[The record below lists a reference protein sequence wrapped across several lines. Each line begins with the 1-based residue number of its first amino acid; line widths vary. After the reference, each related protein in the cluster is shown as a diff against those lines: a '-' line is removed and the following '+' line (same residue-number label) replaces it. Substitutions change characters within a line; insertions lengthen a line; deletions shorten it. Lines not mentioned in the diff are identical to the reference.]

1 MYSYFNNNSLAII
14 MFRVAQYKQDNRT
27 KFLVFN
33 FNVSL
38 IKVPYNFVSF
48 LISVAIAVPT
58 TAIVSA
64 VIAAVISSLITYCCC
79 VIKTK
84 TKALYTVSH
93 TNTAAAEYETPVQ
106 TSASPLELKDNMAY
120 GQVTNRQANTTNPL
134 TVYETV
140 HN

>member
-14 MFRVAQYKQDNRT
+14 MFWVAQYKQDNRT

-48 LISVAIAVPT
+48 PISVAIAVPT
-58 TAIVSA
+58 TAIVLA

-79 VIKTK
+79 VVKTK
-84 TKALYTVSH
+84 TLYTVSH

>member
-1 MYSYFNNNSLAII
+1 MSVTCQGTYLLW
-14 MFRVAQYKQDNRT
+14 RC
-27 KFLVFN
+27 
-33 FNVSL
+33 L
-38 IKVPYNFVSF
+38 IYCF
-48 LISVAIAVPT
+48 ISTETIASIPVAIAVPT

-64 VIAAVISSLITYCCC
+64 VITAVISSLITYCCC
-79 VIKTK
+79 VKTK
-84 TKALYTVSH
+84 TKAHYTVSH

-120 GQVTNRQANTTNPL
+120 GQVNNRQANTTNPL